1 MAIIWSD
8 PPLLSNEA
16 LQQRDSQKFWN
27 VSVVTLEPWSDGTE
41 IQYYAKQQNVE
52 DQVLA
57 LKIKA

>member
-1 MAIIWSD
+1 
-8 PPLLSNEA
+8 LRRLFHFEA